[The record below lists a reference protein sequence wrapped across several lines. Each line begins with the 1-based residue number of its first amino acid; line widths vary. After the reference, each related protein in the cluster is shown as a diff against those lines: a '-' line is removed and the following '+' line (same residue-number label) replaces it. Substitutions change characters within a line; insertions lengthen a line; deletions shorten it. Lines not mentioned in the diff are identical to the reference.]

1 MNKEEAS
8 VERELIQYFSELT
21 EELNYRLL
29 MEETQEDEVI
39 WVENIIVTEVK
50 AAQEKITIHR
60 KESWLQNLKQK
71 MILNIRNFFRKFWV

>member
-60 KESWLQNLKQK
+60 KESWL
-71 MILNIRNFFRKFWV
+71 RT